1 MRNTQNNNNKPGV
14 VKSKTPIKQNN
25 MEVKDMTISDVLK
38 TPEFYNNLKVV
49 ISDLEN
55 TRRKAGMMADA
66 PLKRHPIDRLQERG
80 VFNLDK

>member
-1 MRNTQNNNNKPGV
+1 
-14 VKSKTPIKQNN
+14 
-25 MEVKDMTISDVLK
+25 MEVKGMTISDVLK

-66 PLKRHPIDRLQERG
+66 PLKRHPIDRLQER
-80 VFNLDK
+80 